1 MRDNQKRMSAGAD
14 PAPQAS
20 EPNASALNFATPTEF
35 VDLPSKGAYYLEGHP
50 LHGQDTIEIKFM
62 TARDE
67 DILTSPT
74 LLKKGLAIDK
84 FLQNIIVNRAINIDT
99 LLSGDKNAILI
110 ASRINGFGADY
121 ETKLS
126 CPGCQTTVQNTFDL
140 SEVLMYAGDDMGEYN
155 VRATGTGTFI
165 VSLPKTKMDVEL
177 RLLTSKD
184 ENELAADMQQKKKRK
199 ALETNL
205 TDQLRKIVVSVNGVD
220 DPRQLHQFVMTL
232 PAFDSRY
239 LRSAYLK
246 AVPGMDMTQDFTCE
260 ECGFEQEVDIPM
272 TVDFFWSN
280 K

>member
-1 MRDNQKRMSAGAD
+1 
-14 PAPQAS
+14 
-20 EPNASALNFATPTEF
+20 
-35 VDLPSKGAYYLEGHP
+35 
-50 LHGQDTIEIKFM
+50 M

-121 ETKLS
+121 ETKLA
-126 CPGCQTTVQNTFDL
+126 CPACQTTVQNNFDL
-140 SEVLMYAGDDMGEYN
+140 SEVTMYAGDDLGDYN

-165 VSLPKTKMDVEL
+165 VSLPKTKMDVEV

-184 ENELAADMQQKKKRK
+184 ENQLAAAMQQKKKRK

-220 DPRQLHQFVMTL
+220 DPRQLSQFIMTL

-260 ECGFEQEVDIPM
+260 NCGFEQEVDIPM

>member
-1 MRDNQKRMSAGAD
+1 MRDNQKRMSAAAD
-14 PAPQAS
+14 PAPQAA

-35 VDLPSKGAYYLEGHP
+35 VELPSKGRYYPEGHP
-50 LHGQDTIEIKFM
+50 LHGQGTIEIKFM

-74 LLKKGLAIDK
+74 LLKKGLAIDR
-84 FLQNIIVNRAINIDT
+84 FLQNVIVNKAINIDT
-99 LLSGDKNAILI
+99 LISGDKNAIVI
-110 ASRINGFGADY
+110 ASRINGFGSDY
-121 ETKLS
+121 TTKIS
-126 CPGCQTTVQNTFDL
+126 CPSCQTTVDNSFDL
-140 SEVLMYAGDDMGEYN
+140 SAVEVYEGGDLGDYDIRQSGS
-155 VRATGTGTFI
+155 GTYMIT
-165 VSLPKTKMDVEL
+165 LPKTKVEVET

-184 ENELAADMQQKKKRK
+184 ENELAAMMMQKKKKK

-205 TDQLRKIVVSVNGVD
+205 TDQLRKIVVSVNGIS
-220 DPRQLHQFVMTL
+220 DPRSLHQFVMSL

-246 AVPGMDMTQDFTCE
+246 VVPGMDMTQNFACE
-260 ECGFEQEVDIPM
+260 NCGFEQEVDIPM